1 MSEDLLHKSVLTK
14 SQLEILQSMCNSKL
28 GNYAGIPGLTSS
40 LLGGPTHGKVRLFEC
55 SRAHQ
60 ESLVPHSHRFD
71 VMCLVLR
78 GYVDNHIWRKS
89 THGDEFMPTRLS
101 YLGAPGTHQRFPEGA
116 ESYVVA
122 RYVRDT
128 TRYDHGEFY
137 NMKATDIHSIDFS
150 RDAVVLFFEGPE
162 LTTDTVILEPF
173 VDGKVVPT
181 FNVQPWMYQPEH
193 KVTVAA

>member
-14 SQLEILQSMCNSKL
+14 SQLHILQSMCNSKL

-40 LLGGPTHGKVRLFEC
+40 LLGGPEHGKVRLFDC

-71 VMCLVLR
+71 VMCLVLC
-78 GYVDNHIWRKS
+78 GYVDNHIWRRS
-89 THGDEFMPTRLS
+89 GHGDEFMPTRLS
-101 YLGAPGTHQRFPEGA
+101 YQGTPGSHQRVTEGL
-116 ESYVVA
+116 EPA

-162 LTTDTVILEPF
+162 VSADTVILEPF
-173 VDGKVVPT
+173 VNGKTVLT
-181 FNVQPWMYQPEH
+181 FNVQPWMYQPEQCQEA
-193 KVTVAA
+193 VA